1 METTVKAVAAASDAT
16 PSDET
21 ADAVDTAPLPAS
33 VAVAPAETEATPESW
48 PNEAAPSEVADEAE
62 AAAAPS
68 EDAAVPPDAEAD
80 AVQEETSLA
89 VSDDVVVT
97 ADSEETKDDSFS
109 DEADETKAVASSTD
123 PESATSEPAAS

>member
-1 METTVKAVAAASDAT
+1 
-16 PSDET
+16 
-21 ADAVDTAPLPAS
+21 
-33 VAVAPAETEATPESW
+33 
-48 PNEAAPSEVADEAE
+48 
-62 AAAAPS
+62 
-68 EDAAVPPDAEAD
+68 
-80 AVQEETSLA
+80 